1 MARLS
6 AMFVVMMLAG
16 AASADGLCY
25 RQYYSGMQEESSREC
40 RFSRLFESWLAANG
54 FEAEM
59 SGDHPLS
66 VWQRVGGI
74 GSSMGREFLPILP
87 IRPAATVSL
96 AYTVS
101 KDETERMVALY
112 DFRSGFFDSL
122 DQKLRNEGKAILC
135 ETLGF
140 DEEEFVAAGGVL
152 TFEVGLRPGFIQSG
166 YPDWLTRVKIDQ
178 SSCEAN

>member
-1 MARLS
+1 MVRLS
-6 AMFVVMMLAG
+6 AVLVVMMLAG
-16 AASADGLCY
+16 SASADGLCY
-25 RQYYSGMQEESSREC
+25 RQYSFGMQEENSREC
-40 RFSRLFESWLAANG
+40 RFSRLFENWLVANG
-54 FEAEM
+54 FEAEL
-59 SGDHPLS
+59 SDDHLLS

-112 DFRSGFFDSL
+112 EFRLGFFDSL
-122 DQKLRNEGKAILC
+122 DQTLRKEGEAILC

-152 TFEVGLRPGFIQSG
+152 TFEVGLRPGFIRSG
-166 YPDWLTRVKIDQ
+166 YPDWLTRVDIDQ